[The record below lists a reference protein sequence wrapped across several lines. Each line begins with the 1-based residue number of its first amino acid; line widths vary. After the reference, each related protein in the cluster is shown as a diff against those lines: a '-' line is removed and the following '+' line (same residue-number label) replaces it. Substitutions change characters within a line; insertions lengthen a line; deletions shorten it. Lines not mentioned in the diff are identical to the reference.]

1 MPALPSTS
9 VTLMARIA
17 GTSRK
22 DEVWAEFVSVSGRH
36 ILDWSLGYGLAEP
49 DALDLCQDVLVRFW
63 RQASQFQ
70 YDPAKRF
77 RSYLRCITE
86 GALSDWKAGLAIGV
100 EGQGGSTV
108 LKVLR
113 TVPAKE
119 DLIAR
124 LERAF
129 DSELVDRALL
139 EVQTRVEPH
148 TYQAFQLLAVQRLS
162 GREVAELLGMT
173 VEYAYVAR
181 NTVQRMIKDI
191 IRRLEQNALQV

>member
-1 MPALPSTS
+1 M
-9 VTLMARIA
+9 
-17 GTSRK
+17 
-22 DEVWAEFVSVSGRH
+22 
-36 ILDWSLGYGLAEP
+36 
-49 DALDLCQDVLVRFW
+49 
-63 RQASQFQ
+63 
-70 YDPAKRF
+70 
-77 RSYLRCITE
+77 
-86 GALSDWKAGLAIGV
+86 
-100 EGQGGSTV
+100 
-108 LKVLR
+108 KVLR